1 MSTLKGN
8 LRQGMSPAGSDRLR
22 LLPAFPFV
30 LAIVSRHCYNLCMG
44 EKLICNNKKAYH
56 EYFIE
61 EKFEAGM
68 VLQGTEVKSLRQGK
82 ASLNDSFAQVKNG
95 EAFLH
100 NLHISPYDFGNRENH
115 DPDRMR
121 KLLMHKREIVKLFSR
136 IREQGYSFVPLR
148 LYFKDGLVK
157 VEMGLAKGKKLYDKR
172 EDLKK
177 KDMKKDIAQ
186 ALKGKGR

>member
-1 MSTLKGN
+1 
-8 LRQGMSPAGSDRLR
+8 
-22 LLPAFPFV
+22 
-30 LAIVSRHCYNLCMG
+30 MG

-56 EYFIE
+56 DFFIE

-68 VLQGTEVKSLRQGK
+68 VLRGTEVKSLRMGK
-82 ASLNDSFAQVKNG
+82 ANLNDAFALVKNG
-95 EAFLH
+95 EAFLN

-121 KLLMHKREIVKLFSR
+121 KLLLHKKEIVKLYAKV
-136 IREQGYSFVPLR
+136 REQGYSIVPLR
-148 LYFKDGLVK
+148 LYFKEGMVK

-177 KDMKKDIAQ
+177 KDDTREMAK
-186 ALKGKGR
+186 ALKGRSRE